1 MVRTV
6 FRSGIP
12 AGRTRAQRAQDGGS
26 FRIVELQEAPAE
38 RHNLVPAPRRTH
50 DPIGPVTRADQQVPQ
65 FVYYGVTQQLIAAHA
80 RIKTL

>member
-1 MVRTV
+1 MVRAISC
-6 FRSGIP
+6 SGIR

-38 RHNLVPAPRRTH
+38 RHNLFPAPRRPH

-65 FVYYGVTQQLIAAHA
+65 FVYYRVTQQLIAAHA
-80 RIKTL
+80 S